1 MTKRGF
7 GLFVFRETHICVN
20 GPSVSLK
27 STQEPIALE
36 AEFLSM
42 AGATFRET
50 RMPSAEYLKELVRG
64 RLAAAAEEIF
74 AVFHRVI
81 VDYEKELEQHRK
93 LFDAACKPVVM
104 LRRIEIPQ
112 QLVCK
117 EEVIVED
124 QAPLNQDKNSSQD
137 QEKPEPPQ
145 IKEQQEEESSFEL
158 KLKQEPEDLHLC
170 SAEEESI
177 KSEDQTVKRHCEES
191 DVKSVVITSV
201 VSEAN
206 SDLQQLS
213 LSAGVSPSRAQKEGE
228 QEIESEIL
236 NQRPVG
242 KNQRV
247 STTDGSG
254 FSSPGTSLQKKVI
267 RTRKK
272 QHVCKECGKSF
283 PHLSNLVVHNRVHT
297 GERPFVCQTCAKGF
311 PTKAQLELHKMT
323 HTGEKPYACDTCG
336 KRFKTKLAR
345 NLHNTVHTGERPHVC
360 DTCGKSFIRPAE
372 LSIHKRSHT
381 GERPYVCDTC
391 EKRFLTQR
399 NLTFH
404 NRIHTGERPYVC
416 HTCGKRFARKMS
428 LIAHNRIHT
437 GEKPF
442 VCKECG
448 KGFISSNA
456 FAYHVRSAH

>member
-297 GERPFVCQTCAKGF
+297 GE
-311 PTKAQLELHKMT
+311 
-323 HTGEKPYACDTCG
+323 KPYACPTCG
-336 KRFKTKLAR
+336 KRFKTKLAQNR
-345 NLHNTVHTGERPHVC
+345 HNIVHTGERPYACH
-360 DTCGKSFIRPAE
+360 TCGKSFAR
-372 LSIHKRSHT
+372 KF
-381 GERPYVCDTC
+381 C
-391 EKRFLTQR
+391 LTA
-399 NLTFH
+399 H
-404 NRIHTGERPYVC
+404 NRIHTGEKPYVC
-416 HTCGKRFARKMS
+416 DTCGKRFTRNIH
-428 LIAHNRIHT
+428 LTAHNRIHT

-448 KGFISSNA
+448 KGFVSSSA
-456 FAYHVRSAH
+456 LAYHVRSAH

>member
-1 MTKRGF
+1 
-7 GLFVFRETHICVN
+7 
-20 GPSVSLK
+20 
-27 STQEPIALE
+27 
-36 AEFLSM
+36 M

-50 RMPSAEYLKELVRG
+50 RMPSSSAEYLKELVRD

-93 LFDAACKPVVM
+93 FFDAAWNPVVK

-117 EEVIVED
+117 DEVIVED

-170 SAEEESI
+170 SAVEESI
-177 KSEDQTVKRHCEES
+177 KSEDQTVKWHCEES
-191 DVKSVVITSV
+191 DVKVVVITSV

-228 QEIESEIL
+228 QKIESEIL

-267 RTRKK
+267 RTGKK
-272 QHVCKECGKSF
+272 QYVCKECGKSF
-283 PHLSNLVVHNRVHT
+283 SQMSNLVVHNRVHT

-311 PTKAQLELHKMT
+311 QTKAHLELHKMT
-323 HTGEKPYACDTCG
+323 HTGEKPY
-336 KRFKTKLAR
+336 
-345 NLHNTVHTGERPHVC
+345 VC
-360 DTCGKSFIRPAE
+360 DTCGR
-372 LSIHKRSHT
+372 
-381 GERPYVCDTC
+381 
-391 EKRFLTQR
+391 
-399 NLTFH
+399 
-404 NRIHTGERPYVC
+404 
-416 HTCGKRFARKMS
+416 RFARKMS
-428 LIAHNRIHT
+428 LTLHNRIHT

-448 KGFISSNA
+448 KGFISSSA
-456 FAYHVRSAH
+456 FAYHVGSAH

>member
-1 MTKRGF
+1 MKKRGF
-7 GLFVFRETHICVN
+7 GLFVFRETHICVH
-20 GPSVSLK
+20 GPSFSLK

-50 RMPSAEYLKELVRG
+50 TMPSAEYLKELVRD
-64 RLAAAAEEIF
+64 RLTAAAEEIF

-81 VDYEKELEQHRK
+81 VDYEKELEQRRK
-93 LFDAACKPVVM
+93 LFDAAWKPVVK
-104 LRRIEIPQ
+104 LRRTEIPQ

-137 QEKPEPPQ
+137 QEEPEPPQ
-145 IKEQQEEESSFEL
+145 IKEQQEEESSLEL

-177 KSEDQTVKRHCEES
+177 KSEDQTVKWHCAES
-191 DVKSVVITSV
+191 DVNFLVITSV

-283 PHLSNLVVHNRVHT
+283 SHPSKLIIHNRVHT

-311 PTKAQLELHKMT
+311 PTKAQLELHKMI
-323 HTGEKPYACDTCG
+323 HTGEKPYACHTCG
-336 KRFKTKLAR
+336 KRFKTKSVR
-345 NLHNTVHTGERPHVC
+345 NRHNTIHTVE
-360 DTCGKSFIRPAE
+360 K
-372 LSIHKRSHT
+372 L
-381 GERPYVCDTC
+381 YVCDTC

-399 NLTFH
+399 DLNFH
-404 NRIHTGERPYVC
+404 
-416 HTCGKRFARKMS
+416 KRV
-428 LIAHNRIHT
+428 H
-437 GEKPF
+437 
-442 VCKECG
+442 
-448 KGFISSNA
+448 
-456 FAYHVRSAH
+456 

>member
-336 KRFKTKLAR
+336 KRFAR
-345 NLHNTVHTGERPHVC
+345 KMSLTLHNRT
-360 DTCGKSFIRPAE
+360 
-372 LSIHKRSHT
+372 
-381 GERPYVCDTC
+381 
-391 EKRFLTQR
+391 
-399 NLTFH
+399 
-404 NRIHTGERPYVC
+404 HTGERPYVC